1 MNTKPA
7 AANRCNSAVTK
18 RPIESQEKP
27 QKPAPTVGAQKTYQT
42 SLMSRTV
49 RVPNELLPRVNKL
62 IAEYRAKQRDDPDTY

>member
-1 MNTKPA
+1 MSELSTNSC
-7 AANRCNSAVTK
+7 CNSAVTI
-18 RPIESQEKP
+18 RQSESLEKL
-27 QKPAPTVGAQKTYQT
+27 QKPLPKEGAQKTYRA